1 MARRKRHL
9 SEQSAIALFME
20 SVQRSQELLPLDE
33 SEKTALA
40 QMVSKCVNRLKEME
54 KEKRV
59 AIAKAEEWRRKYEAY
74 RQAQIQAGHKVSG
87 YSTWIKI
94 AHGSF
99 NG

>member
-1 MARRKRHL
+1 MARRKRHI
-9 SEQSAIALFME
+9 SEQSAITLFME

-33 SEKTALA
+33 SEKTALT
-40 QMVSKCVNRLKEME
+40 QMVSKCVNRLKKME
-54 KEKRV
+54 KEKHV

-99 NG
+99 GG

>member
-9 SEQSAIALFME
+9 SEQSAITLFME
-20 SVQRSQELLPLDE
+20 SVQRSQELLPLNE
-33 SEKTALA
+33 SEKSALA

-99 NG
+99 GG